1 MAEIAIQ
8 NSQASGAGKILA
20 MGLLACDYALLEY
33 FNVFHKKE
41 NKVSFLI
48 QKKMLFLE
56 SLKYSYVGTP
66 AHWAKPCYW

>member
-1 MAEIAIQ
+1 MEEIAIQ

-20 MGLLACDYALLEY
+20 MGLLGCDYALLEY
-33 FNVFHKKE
+33 FIVFHKKE

-48 QKKMLFLE
+48 KKMLFLE

-66 AHWAKPCYW
+66 AHWAMPCYCS